1 VIQEFERA
9 DLEAF
14 LATRYG
20 TPPGGV
26 SLAMRPVRP
35 AGLTAEV
42 ARATA
47 CRADGAR
54 ERLVIKRLL
63 PGDAR
68 EAAAYRALAASGL
81 AHTAPQLL
89 GSFCSP
95 RAQYLCLEYVSRRS
109 IWPWRDLDCAGLV
122 LDAVG
127 AVHETADQAQLDVTW
142 DYEAELQHSSEYTQH
157 LLDEALSRTRD
168 VRLQRGRAALNG
180 LTAALPAVRRELLA
194 DAVFLHGD
202 VHPGNVRL
210 HSKDGT
216 RRVVLLDWG
225 RARRG
230 SRFEDVASWLQ
241 CLRYYEPAAVRGHDA
256 LLRRYV
262 RRAGLG
268 ETVTAA
274 HRRAYWLAAGSNA
287 MAGALHVHL
296 AGVLGADDDTAR
308 AGSLAAAADWL
319 RIVRRSLAWWESTP
333 PRRSV
338 AGKHATAA

>member
-1 VIQEFERA
+1 VVHPFERA

-14 LATRYG
+14 LASRYG
-20 TPPGGV
+20 TAPGGV
-26 SLAMRPVRP
+26 SLAMRPVRS

-47 CRADGAR
+47 RRADGAR

-68 EAAAYRALAASGL
+68 EATAYRALAASGL
-81 AHTAPQLL
+81 AHTAPELL

-95 RAQYLCLEYVSRRS
+95 RAQYLCLEYVTRRS
-109 IWPWRDLDCAGLV
+109 VWPWRDLACAGLV
-122 LDAVG
+122 LDAVA
-127 AVHETADQAQLDVTW
+127 AVHATADQAQLDLTW
-142 DYEAELQHSSEYTQH
+142 DYETELRGSSEYTRH
-157 LLDEALSRTRD
+157 LLDEALARTHD
-168 VRLQRGRAALNG
+168 VRLRRGRATLHQFSAV
-180 LTAALPAVRRELLA
+180 LPGVRRELLA

-210 HSKDGT
+210 QSKDGT

-241 CLRYYEPAAVRGHDA
+241 CLRYYEPAAARGHDG
-256 LLRRYV
+256 LLGRYV
-262 RRAGLG
+262 RGAGLG
-268 ETVTAA
+268 ERVTGA

-296 AGVLGADDDTAR
+296 AGVLHAENDGAR

-319 RIVRRSLAWWESTP
+319 RILRRSLAWWESNDDGG
-333 PRRSV
+333 
-338 AGKHATAA
+338 AAMHA